1 MSFDPFDR
9 FIVLFSKDYQPTYLP
24 VKMLR
29 LLLAFFLIWTG
40 CQLSRSYE
48 VRGRIVGFGDNGR
61 TVFIAHEAIP
71 GYMPA
76 MTMPFQTA
84 DTTSLQGLSL
94 GDAIQFTFH
103 VRRDSSWI
111 TDIRRLPPGTPLTLA
126 EVGRPTLH
134 GLPLLEEG
142 DLLPEVTLLTQ
153 DSITLRTADLKGQTV
168 VLTFIYTRCPV
179 PDFCPRMSENFQ
191 KLQSLLQQRFPGRV
205 RLLTISF
212 DPLYDTPTVLR
223 RYAQRYTADTQ
234 SWTFATGDTTTI
246 RQLATRFGIHYQEQT
261 GEIVHNLA
269 TALITPDG
277 RIARIWRGNRWKP
290 EDVLQTLAEVLGST

>member
-1 MSFDPFDR
+1 MPR
-9 FIVLFSKDYQPTYLP
+9 FLLVF
-24 VKMLR
+24 
-29 LLLAFFLIWTG
+29 LLAWMG

-48 VRGRIVGFGDNGR
+48 MRGRIVGFGDDGR
-61 TVFIAHEAIP
+61 TVFIAHEAVP

-76 MTMPFQTA
+76 MTMPFHTV
-84 DTTSLQGLSL
+84 DTTALQSLSL
-94 GDAIQFTFH
+94 GDAVQFTFH
-103 VRRDSSWI
+103 VTRDSSWI
-111 TDIRRLPPGTPLTLA
+111 TNIRRLPPGTSLTLA
-126 EVGRPTLH
+126 EGERPTLH

-142 DLLPEVTLLTQ
+142 DPLPGVTLLTQ
-153 DSITLRTADLKGQTV
+153 DSTTLRTTDLKGQAV

-191 KLQSLLQQRFPGRV
+191 KLQTLVQQHFPGRA

-212 DPLYDTPTVLR
+212 DPAHDTPAVLR
-223 RYAQRYTADTQ
+223 RYAQRYTTDTQ

-246 RQLATRFGIHYQEQT
+246 RQLATQFGVHYQDE
-261 GEIVHNLA
+261 GVEIVHNLS

-290 EDVLQTLAEVLGST
+290 EDVLQTLAEVLQSE